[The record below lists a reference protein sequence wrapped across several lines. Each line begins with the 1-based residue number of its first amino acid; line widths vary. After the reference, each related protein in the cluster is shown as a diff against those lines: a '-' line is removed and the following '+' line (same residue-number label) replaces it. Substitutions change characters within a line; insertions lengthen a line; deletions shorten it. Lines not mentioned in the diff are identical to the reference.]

1 MSTVKSSSEDLTLN
15 ADGSGNDVL
24 IQSNGTTKAIV
35 TAEGYVGIGTASP
48 SQPLHLVGGAVRF
61 ENTQD
66 TYFQINTTDTHL
78 YTAGSHPLRFGTN
91 SVERGRFTE
100 TGDFQFNSGYGS
112 VAIAYGVRAWVN
124 FNASGTVSIRDSG
137 NVSSVTDNGVGL
149 FTINF
154 TTAMPDGNYSVGS
167 WARNNTT
174 TAWNVTVGSLTSL
187 SAPSTTALP
196 IFCRDD
202 GRTSVDP
209 TYVTLNIVR

>member
-1 MSTVKSSSEDLTLN
+1 MAITLDGSNGVTTPDLTVDTDTLTV
-15 ADGSGNDVL
+15 D
-24 IQSNGTTKAIV
+24 TTNNR
-35 TAEGYVGIGTASP
+35 VGIGTASP
-48 SQPLHLVGGAVRF
+48 SQPLHVVGGAVRF

-78 YTAGSHPLRFGTN
+78 YTASSIPLRFGTN
-91 SVERGRFTE
+91 SIERGRFTE
-100 TGDFQFNSGYGS
+100 YGDFQFNSGYGS
-112 VAIAYGVRAWVN
+112 VAAAYGVRAWVN
-124 FNASGTVSIRDSG
+124 FNASGTVSVRGSG

-154 TTAMPDGNYSVGS
+154 ATAMPDGNYSVGS

-187 SAPSTTALP
+187 AVPSTTALP

-202 GRTSVDP
+202 GRTNVDP
-209 TYVTLNIVR
+209 TYVTLNIIR